1 MIGIR
6 TVTVRTKRAGALKI
20 SASLPGEISLFL
32 RIFIVDRDILA
43 ACPE

>member
-1 MIGIR
+1 MMGIR
-6 TVTVRTKRAGALKI
+6 TVTVRTNRAGALKK